1 MVTIPNVGAHGRS
14 EMVNLKG
21 VHHKYQSRLKRSGKI
36 VNFCPFSEQRFSMIP
51 ADSQAP
57 LRVCYS
63 HDMSRHP
70 IERIEASSGQFLR
83 NWAFCDPYFA
93 VFYYRKSPF
102 CPTLEQYFPMCP
114 SDCQAPLRVC
124 YSHDMSPQ
132 PIERMEASSG
142 QSLRNWAF
150 CDSIFTT
157 SATTCCCRCRYALET
172 MSIARIMLWVT
183 KQNIS
188 AHHLE

>member
-1 MVTIPNVGAHGRS
+1 MTFLHWQMNIFHDYKVHGLLCGKLKEPYHENQEKSKFSKLAPCCQNSFIYWKMVTIPNVRAHGRS

-36 VNFCPFSEQRFSMIP
+36 VNFCPFSMQRFSMIP
-51 ADSQAP
+51 ADCQAP

-83 NWAFCDPYFA
+83 NWAFCDPYF
-93 VFYYRKSPF
+93 YY
-102 CPTLEQYFPMCP
+102 Y
-114 SDCQAPLRVC
+114 C
-124 YSHDMSPQ
+124 YN
-132 PIERMEASSG
+132 
-142 QSLRNWAF
+142 LLL
-150 CDSIFTT
+150 
-157 SATTCCCRCRYALET
+157 CRYALET

-183 KQNIS
+183 KRNIS

>member
-1 MVTIPNVGAHGRS
+1 MISGAPYVRGRLVSHSVPDAPSAHRSKRVQLIPRVNFSILCFGHSLDLAELGNEHISCKRGDWAAQWPLKGVLFSPTLKIRKKSVFWKSPPLPQNSFIYGKMVTIPNVGAHGRS

-83 NWAFCDPYFA
+83 N
-93 VFYYRKSPF
+93 
-102 CPTLEQYFPMCP
+102 
-114 SDCQAPLRVC
+114 
-124 YSHDMSPQ
+124 
-132 PIERMEASSG
+132 
-142 QSLRNWAF
+142 
-150 CDSIFTT
+150 
-157 SATTCCCRCRYALET
+157 
-172 MSIARIMLWVT
+172 
-183 KQNIS
+183 
-188 AHHLE
+188 